1 MNRNLKYCILAL
13 MLILCG
19 CSESKQTER
28 LFSHFVKRHIERVK
42 PLKEKYSEAIWETYT
57 GKSSF
62 SKLLEFSNESD
73 SIFRSSSNPPEYY
86 QSLLN
91 NVYDNSSEFEILQ
104 KINKS
109 GLIKDPMLHRQFMKL
124 FREYLVIH
132 NNWDNS
138 EKQQAQLFEQFFDLK
153 KSETAFFDSIK
164 NTQSDVDARELWME
178 RFTSLSSDFKKLIE
192 SKNNDARKMGYQNYF
207 ELEMDFNGVDY
218 NHLNSFIN
226 IIEEETHSDYLQLIE
241 MCKNEICKQYGIKA
255 NQIEPWH
262 YTNITN
268 QMHFPKAWNK
278 TYTQA
283 EAIDIINRFFGYGA
297 FDTETIIKKSDLWYQ
312 KDKIDQSFFYCPDLD
327 KKDLRIYAN
336 IQPNTRGIYVLMHEF
351 GHALHYASIDQSIPY
366 ILKEPNTISTEAVA
380 IYFNDKL
387 YNSPSLRNLMSLPET
402 NGFSFYDVFSDPSR
416 LFFIRKMI
424 RTIRF
429 QQAIFE
435 NPDQDFNQLW
445 WDLTDRYLYYNTSD
459 KQRLP
464 EWITSQHIIYVNGIH
479 VYYLYALAIAAQ
491 LEAYYP
497 DDVIGPVIGFMKHG
511 DAHDW
516 QQLIEMVTGEKLN
529 LNYLFNS
536 YRKDKKPYLP
546 QISLLNG
553 SDYSYLNNYFKN
565 LET

>member
-1 MNRNLKYCILAL
+1 MIKILKYYIFALLFILS
-13 MLILCG
+13 G

-28 LFSHFVKRHIERVK
+28 LFCHFVKKHIERVK
-42 PLKEKYSEAIWETYT
+42 PLKEKYSETIWEAYT

-62 SKLLEFSNESD
+62 SKLLEYSNESD
-73 SIFRSSSNPPEYY
+73 SIFRSSSKPPEYY

-104 KINKS
+104 KIKKS
-109 GLIKDPMLHRQFMKL
+109 GLIQDPILNRQFMKL

-164 NTQSDVDARELWME
+164 NTQSDVDARNLWME
-178 RFTSLSSDFKKLIE
+178 RFTELSIDFKKLIE

-218 NHLNSFIN
+218 KQLDSFIN
-226 IIEEETHSDYLQLIE
+226 IIEKETHSDYLQLLE
-241 MCKNEICKQYGIKA
+241 MCKKEICQAFNI
-255 NQIEPWH
+255 NVTQIEQSH
-262 YTNITN
+262 YTYITS

-336 IQPNTRGIYVLMHEF
+336 IQPNTRGIYVLLHEF
-351 GHALHYASIDQSIPY
+351 GHALHYQSIDRSIPY
-366 ILKEPNTISTEAVA
+366 LLKEPNTISTEAIA

-387 YNSPSLRNLMSLPET
+387 YHSPSLLKLMGIPET
-402 NGFSFYDVFSDPSR
+402 NDLSFYNAFTNPSR
-416 LFFIRKMI
+416 VIFIRKMI

-435 NPDQDFNQLW
+435 NPNQDFNQLW
-445 WDLTDRYLYYNTSD
+445 WNLTDRYMLFDTSA
-459 KQRLP
+459 KHRLP
-464 EWITSQHIIYVNGIH
+464 EWITSQHIIYANGIH

-511 DAHDW
+511 DAYHW
-516 QQLIEMVTGEKLN
+516 QQLIEMLTGEKLN

-536 YRKDKKPYLP
+536 YRKDKRSYLP

-565 LET
+565 TET